1 METNIKVLKVWVQP
15 STHCKPLVAV
25 GLQLLLFSRR
35 KFLETCV
42 PDRAWVFLF
51 VCLLF
56 SSFCCSKCSVKRDF
70 EKIQFVSHSSS
81 ELQFIWPEKSLQPAL
96 KESTKSHPSQPEAQT
111 VECRLSPPPFPSTQS
126 EIQPTE
132 QWRLLSILQSYKMP
146 SCPSLIQWVPSQTTT
161 DLTPNIRTWR
171 ISFKERNGDLP
182 STIGRQLRAIAIGCM
197 FGESLRQPWPT
208 THYWWRHHTLLGQDW
223 VAPESKLIE
232 CLLPEDKLSWNQK
245 APCSFLKRKTTA
257 LPKYETSEP
266 QQWPRK
272 HHHPEGTIVAHMP

>member
-1 METNIKVLKVWVQP
+1 MFCQKRLWENTVCFTFQFRVTVHLAREVTAT
-15 STHCKPLVAV
+15 STKGVN
-25 GLQLLLFSRR
+25 
-35 KFLETCV
+35 E
-42 PDRAWVFLF
+42 
-51 VCLLF
+51 
-56 SSFCCSKCSVKRDF
+56 
-70 EKIQFVSHSSS
+70 VSA
-81 ELQFIWPEKSLQPAL
+81 QPAR
-96 KESTKSHPSQPEAQT
+96 STDRWMQAQ
-111 VECRLSPPPFPSTQS
+111 PPPFPSTQS